1 MDLESELR
9 KAMAEQVAGAAA
21 SPSLAADVKRR
32 HRRRKARVHAAAG
45 VAAASVAALALV
57 PTYQSFRATPAGST
71 ETARPTGTAS
81 ASRPPERPP
90 ASGLPSS
97 PPSKGRPEAG
107 ASPKPEAHPSSGGG
121 GATAPHKPGVGGVV
135 DELPDWI
142 TYIPDGLAAAGPCAV
157 DGGTGRKTTTCAWRG
172 ESGSVEIALVT
183 GSGLTGPHDLV
194 RTPGVPGRTSVRGM
208 PALVGDGPGAA
219 RQISWMAR
227 PGVGV
232 TVTAKGTAKDRL
244 MRIAEGVR
252 P

>member
-1 MDLESELR
+1 MDLETELR
-9 KAMAEQVAGAAA
+9 KAMAEQVAGTTAA
-21 SPSLAADVKRR
+21 PSLAADVKRR
-32 HRRRKARVHAAAG
+32 HRRRRARVHAAAG

-57 PTYQSFRATPAGST
+57 PAYQSFRAAPAGST

-90 ASGLPSS
+90 ASGLPAS

-107 ASPKPEAHPSSGGG
+107 GSPKPEAHPSAEDGG
-121 GATAPHKPGVGGVV
+121 GAAPVEPGAGGVL
-135 DELPDWI
+135 EKLPDWI
-142 TYIPDGLAAAGPCAV
+142 TYIPDGLAAEGPCAV
-157 DGGTGRKTTTCAWRG
+157 TGDSRRRTTTCAWRG
-172 ESGSVEIALVT
+172 EAGSVEVVLVT
-183 GSGLTGPHDLV
+183 GSGLTGPRDLV

-208 PALVGDGPGAA
+208 PALVGDGPGSA
-219 RQISWMAR
+219 RQISWLAR

-232 TVTAKGTAKDRL
+232 TVTTRGTAKDRL

>member
-9 KAMAEQVAGAAA
+9 KAMAEQVAGATA
-21 SPSLAADVKRR
+21 SPSLVADVKRR
-32 HRRRKARVHAAAG
+32 HRRRRARVHAAAG

-90 ASGLPSS
+90 ASGLPAS

-121 GATAPHKPGVGGVV
+121 DTAPHKPGVGGVV
-135 DELPDWI
+135 DRLPDWI
-142 TYIPDGLAAAGPCAV
+142 TYIPDGLAADGPCAV
-157 DGGTGRKTTTCAWRG
+157 AGDAGRKTTTCAWRG
-172 ESGSVEIALVT
+172 DAGSVEIALVT
-183 GSGLTGPHDLV
+183 GSGLTGPRDLM
-194 RTPGVPGRTSVRGM
+194 RTPGLPGHTSVRGM
-208 PALVGDGPGAA
+208 PALVGDGPDST
-219 RQISWMAR
+219 RQISWMVR

-232 TVTAKGTAKDRL
+232 TVTAKGTTKDRL